1 MTMERKRKKKG
12 GANKK
17 DASNKKDAAAI
28 SNKIKR
34 ETKTELPQN
43 DNLGMYNIKL
53 FIEYLE
59 KGKLC
64 SLIFG

>member
-1 MTMERKRKKKG
+1 MNYFIFQILFRTSMTMERKRKKKG

-17 DASNKKDAAAI
+17 DGANKKEAAAI

-43 DNLGMYNIKL
+43 DNIGMYNINL
-53 FIEYLE
+53 F
-59 KGKLC
+59 
-64 SLIFG
+64 F